1 MPSLRVRVEELD
13 GGTSSTYVF
22 HRSPVRVGRG
32 ELNDLRLDYPYVS
45 NWHGLVQFDQDGT
58 RFVDL
63 GSTNG
68 SFLGGVR
75 LERNVPAA
83 VSSGHELLLGRLRLH
98 LSLEATES
106 EAAPPPR
113 PVTCFARRVAL
124 DVAPG
129 QPAGAPSISIIRPVN
144 PSVAAPAAKPPPQV
158 PAAPPPPPPQPS
170 PAQPSPAPEDRTAAQ
185 AALEAAGWQLGV
197 LHDACKQAADNFR
210 TALDHALVPLTEEQR
225 QLANALVA
233 ERFPH
238 APGAVPAP
246 AAPPLPAQ
254 IAPVMVAPAP
264 EPHRSPFDSG
274 QAAPY
279 AQGERE
285 CGVPA
290 DEPPRRREESEQD
303 IALLRVFAEAYLGS
317 EAVPASPDAAQALL
331 AVIAEVLE
339 TAARGY
345 LELRSGYEQFARE
358 IGIRLP
364 KGEGAIGRISDA
376 NQLVSW
382 LLQPVDRDPRA
393 QQLGSAFADLM
404 IHQVGLLNGVQAGA
418 RALLERL
425 SPAALTRELERK
437 GGWTAGVRPLRE
449 AALWRSL
456 EERYH
461 ELAEEENAVTDVL
474 FGKEFARAYASLTGR
489 RTPGDS
495 DAGVKE
501 TRDTAKRRS

>member
-13 GGTSSTYVF
+13 GGASSTYVF

-32 ELNDLRLDYPYVS
+32 ELNDVRLDYPYVS
-45 NWHGLVQFDQDGT
+45 NWHGLIQFDQEGI

-75 LERNVPAA
+75 LERNLPAA
-83 VSSGHELLLGRLRLH
+83 ISPGHELLLGRLRLQ
-98 LSLEATES
+98 LSMVATES

-129 QPAGAPSISIIRPVN
+129 QPAGAPSIIRPVI
-144 PSVAAPAAKPPPQV
+144 PSVAAAVA
-158 PAAPPPPPPQPS
+158 AAPPPRVVAPQPPPS
-170 PAQPSPAPEDRTAAQ
+170 PAQLPPPQPSPAPEDRAA
-185 AALEAAGWQLGV
+185 AESALEAAAWQLGV
-197 LHDACKQAADNFR
+197 LHDACKQAAENFR
-210 TALDHALVPLTEEQR
+210 TALDHALVPLTEAQR
-225 QLANALVA
+225 QTALLVAA

-238 APGAVPAP
+238 APGAAPSVAPPPAQVAP
-246 AAPPLPAQ
+246 AT
-254 IAPVMVAPAP
+254 VAPAP
-264 EPHRSPFDSG
+264 QPD
-274 QAAPY
+274 AP
-279 AQGERE
+279 A
-285 CGVPA
+285 A
-290 DEPPRRREESEQD
+290 DEPPRRREEGERD
-303 IALLRVFAEAYLGS
+303 GALLRVFAEAYLAQ
-317 EAVPASPDAAQALL
+317 EAVPVSAEAEQALL
-331 AVIAEVLE
+331 AVVAEVLE
-339 TAARGY
+339 TATRGY

-364 KGEGAIGRISDA
+364 KGEGAIGRISDV

-382 LLQPVDRDPRA
+382 LLQPVDGEPRA
-393 QQLGSAFADLM
+393 RQLGSAFADLM

-456 EERYH
+456 EERYQ

-474 FGKEFARAYASLTGR
+474 FGKEFARAYSSLTGR

-495 DAGVKE
+495 DAGVGAAVG
-501 TRDTAKRRS
+501 DTGDAARRR